1 MLMSELRRSVL
12 ESSRVPDA
20 MTPANLVA
28 AAPLAVTPGRCGE
41 NDRLGRDGVR

>member
-1 MLMSELRRSVL
+1 MLIFELRRSVL

-28 AAPLAVTPGRCGE
+28 VAPLAVTPGRSGE
-41 NDRLGRDGVR
+41 IDRLSGDGVR